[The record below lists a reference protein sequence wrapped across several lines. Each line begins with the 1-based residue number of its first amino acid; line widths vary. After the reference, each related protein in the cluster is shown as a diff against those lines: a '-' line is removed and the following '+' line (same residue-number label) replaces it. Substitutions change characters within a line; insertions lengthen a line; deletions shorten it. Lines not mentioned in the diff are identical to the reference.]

1 MKQGRILG
9 GSEVDGRGTISLARP
24 EPATSTPGTV
34 PFSSMSATEDEANI
48 DPYALL
54 GLTPASTEKDIKTAY
69 RKKSLTC
76 HPDRVR
82 SAPSDLDPTLRS

>member
-1 MKQGRILG
+1 
-9 GSEVDGRGTISLARP
+9 
-24 EPATSTPGTV
+24 
-34 PFSSMSATEDEANI
+34 MSATEDEANI